1 MNNKGFTMIE
11 ILAVLVIVVIIFII
25 FYAVMS
31 EKPYFN
37 QEQQMEWCME
47 EYEDFEYCKYKL
59 GVDNYD

>member
-1 MNNKGFTMIE
+1 MRDKGFTMIE
-11 ILAVLVIVVIIFII
+11 ILAVLVIAVIIFII

-47 EYEDFEYCKYKL
+47 EYEDFNYCKYKL
-59 GVDNYD
+59 GVE

>member
-1 MNNKGFTMIE
+1 MRNRGFTMID
-11 ILAVLVIVVIIFII
+11 ILAVLVIMCIIFIV

-47 EYEDFEYCKYKL
+47 EYEDFNYCKYKL

>member
-1 MNNKGFTMIE
+1 MRNRGFTIIE
-11 ILAVLVIVVIIFII
+11 ILAVLVIMCMIFIV

-47 EYEDFEYCKYKL
+47 EYEDFNYCKYKL

>member
-1 MNNKGFTMIE
+1 MRDKGFIMIE
-11 ILAVLVIVVIIFII
+11 ILAVLVIAVIIFII

-47 EYEDFEYCKYKL
+47 EYEDFNYCKYKL
-59 GVDNYD
+59 GVE

>member
-1 MNNKGFTMIE
+1 MRERGFTIIE
-11 ILAVLVIVVIIFII
+11 ILAVLVIAVIIFIV

-47 EYEDFEYCKYKL
+47 EYEDFNYCKYKL
-59 GVDNYD
+59 GVE

>member
-1 MNNKGFTMIE
+1 MNNKGFTIIE
-11 ILAVLVIVVIIFII
+11 ILSFIIIFAIIFII
-25 FYAVMS
+25 FYGVMS

-59 GVDNYD
+59 GIE